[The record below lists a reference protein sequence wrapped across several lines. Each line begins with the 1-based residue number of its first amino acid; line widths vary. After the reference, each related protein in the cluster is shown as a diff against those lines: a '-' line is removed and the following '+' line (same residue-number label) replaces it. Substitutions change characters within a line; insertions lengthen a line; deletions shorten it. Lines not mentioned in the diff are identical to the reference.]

1 MNERKNTDVLKT
13 LNTLEMID
21 YTIKREISTK
31 AREAW
36 DLECALIGM
45 KNNLSMIKL
54 EKEKE
59 ELERREK
66 ENG

>member
-1 MNERKNTDVLKT
+1 MNERKTTDVLKT

-54 EKEKE
+54 ETEKE

>member
-1 MNERKNTDVLKT
+1 MNKWKHADVLKT

-21 YTIKREISTK
+21 YTIKRELSTK

-45 KNNLSMIKL
+45 KNILSMIRI

-59 ELERREK
+59 ELKRREK

>member
-1 MNERKNTDVLKT
+1 MNKWNHADVLKT

-21 YTIKREISTK
+21 YTIKRELSTK

-36 DLECALIGM
+36 DLECTLIGM
-45 KNNLSMIKL
+45 KNVLSMIRI

>member
-13 LNTLEMID
+13 LNTIEMID